1 MGMFECKK
9 EARKYFLD
17 KRKSI
22 SAEEISGRSAAL
34 CEHICALDGFSAAD
48 TVLLFAPTRNEPNLI
63 PVALKA
69 WSMGKRVAFPI
80 SQTDTCTLD
89 FRFVNSIDELQTGAY
104 GIFEPRENAAKATF
118 TERTLCV
125 VPALAVD
132 KEGFRLGYG
141 KGYYD
146 RFLCD
151 FKGLSACA
159 LLNGFSCESLPHDE
173 NDIPVNII
181 IFETGVVKAK

>member
-1 MGMFECKK
+1 M
-9 EARKYFLD
+9 D
-17 KRKSI
+17 
-22 SAEEISGRSAAL
+22 
-34 CEHICALDGFSAAD
+34 
-48 TVLLFAPTRNEPNLI
+48 
-63 PVALKA
+63 
-69 WSMGKRVAFPI
+69 KRVAFPI